1 MAIAATSSQ
10 QCSLSEF
17 LLLPETKPAS
27 EYINGQIQQKPMP
40 QGKHSI
46 LQGRLV
52 TEINRMAQ
60 PYQLAY
66 AFPELRCT
74 FGGRS
79 LVPDIA
85 VFEWSNIPVDDN
97 GEIQNRFTVTPD
109 WVIEILAPE
118 QSPPRVIEKILFALQ
133 HGSKLGWL
141 IAPDDYSVTIF
152 YPDKL
157 AEFKE
162 NDGIL
167 TVLPALETWEVTA
180 QELFSW
186 LRLI

>member
-1 MAIAATSSQ
+1 MATVTAISQ
-10 QCSLSEF
+10 KYSLSEF
-17 LLLPETKPAS
+17 LALPETKPVS
-27 EYINGQIQQKPMP
+27 EYINGKIYQKPMP
-40 QGKHSI
+40 QGKHST

-52 TEINRMAQ
+52 TELNRVGQ
-60 PYQLAY
+60 PNKSAY

-85 VFEWSNIPVDDN
+85 VFEWSNIPMDEN
-97 GEIQNRFTVTPD
+97 GEIQNRFTTAPD
-109 WVIEILAPE
+109 WTIEILSPE
-118 QSPPRVIEKILFALQ
+118 QSPPRVIEKILFSLQ
-133 HGSKLGWL
+133 HGAQLGWL
-141 IAPDDYSVTIF
+141 IAPNDYSVTIF

-162 NDGIL
+162 AEEQLPLLPCLNNCSL
-167 TVLPALETWEVTA
+167 TAT
-180 QELFSW
+180 ELFGW